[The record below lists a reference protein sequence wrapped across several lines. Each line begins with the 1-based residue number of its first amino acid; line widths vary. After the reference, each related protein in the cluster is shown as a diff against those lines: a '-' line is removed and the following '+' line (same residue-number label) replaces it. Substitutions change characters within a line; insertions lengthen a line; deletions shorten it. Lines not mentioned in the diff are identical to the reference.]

1 MGSVA
6 HQQEDLAVLLQADR
20 ESPSRVADA
29 PLDRVSG
36 HLVARGGISLP
47 HDARDGLEEAHRD
60 PLVYTPPLVL
70 PSGPA
75 SAPSPQLEP
84 AEQDH
89 EAGGGPVGDQ
99 LANTERVAGPRGD
112 GGGPGPRCLS
122 RRDTH
127 DAA

>member
-60 PLVYTPPLVL
+60 PLVYTPSLVL

-99 LANTERVAGPRGD
+99 LANTERVAARGRDRGD
-112 GGGPGPRCLS
+112 RSPGSLAGV
-122 RRDTH
+122 DH
-127 DAA
+127 DVAA